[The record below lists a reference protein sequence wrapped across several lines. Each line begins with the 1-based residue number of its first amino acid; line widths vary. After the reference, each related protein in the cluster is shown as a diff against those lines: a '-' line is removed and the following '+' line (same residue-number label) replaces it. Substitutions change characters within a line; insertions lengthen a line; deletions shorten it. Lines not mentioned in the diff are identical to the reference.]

1 MLGHGDYFYGLC
13 VFLLTFG
20 CLFDNSSAYL
30 DRQDL
35 SKRFGA
41 ALFEPDLPWLLENR
55 NERLES
61 DTDYSDTPWTPNFAY
76 DSVEDPLYTAL
87 FLAAQAVSL
96 SKKAPILK
104 HDDGI
109 NEAGINVSAVNIVPD
124 QRQRVL
130 SKMLPSEQRGGDHQR
145 ATIEQEPIQ
154 FGGLEQY
161 QLHRNE
167 QHRLPNHPSLRIRSE
182 EIRLLPLLA
191 ELERSMELRSRR
203 ELDLTRRT
211 LNGEAVPYGFSDEH
225 IDPKIETIP
234 RRVRRDDNPAVSSTP
249 KGLRSYLVWKLV
261 DGCESN
267 VDKLNRG
274 IWTGK
279 MTRCLECEFTDRKA
293 LITWQYLSPPSGG
306 MAAGHQKIVTTGRYV
321 NPSQTGLFNIGLEH
335 PILADDR
342 WLDLTRE

>member
-76 DSVEDPLYTAL
+76 DSVEDPLYT
-87 FLAAQAVSL
+87 
-96 SKKAPILK
+96 
-104 HDDGI
+104 
-109 NEAGINVSAVNIVPD
+109 
-124 QRQRVL
+124 
-130 SKMLPSEQRGGDHQR
+130 
-145 ATIEQEPIQ
+145 
-154 FGGLEQY
+154 
-161 QLHRNE
+161 
-167 QHRLPNHPSLRIRSE
+167 
-182 EIRLLPLLA
+182 

-261 DGCESN
+261 ALGTLCVLLVGVVIAAAVLYFQKIRSP
-267 VDKLNRG
+267 KRG
-274 IWTGK
+274 TKGQEDE
-279 MTRCLECEFTDRKA
+279 MGATFTDDRSPHGSLLGETTSLSLDGDRKLA
-293 LITWQYLSPPSGG
+293 HSAQMYHYQ
-306 MAAGHQKIVTTGRYV
+306 HQKQQMLAVERASDNAQGSEEGSGSDVEEGDFTVYECPGLAEPNQLELENPLYEGESASQVPIAPDLYGGR
-321 NPSQTGLFNIGLEH
+321 G
-335 PILADDR
+335 DDEVE
-342 WLDLTRE
+342 DESDSTPTAKTMDH